1 MKLMTML
8 ISAILLSGCG
18 YDYNEI
24 TNAKAACES
33 YKGQFIIVSTGDLV
47 TSTKC
52 TVDGITY
59 RIGRTRY
66 QLLEGYTK

>member
-8 ISAILLSGCG
+8 ISVILLSGCG

-33 YKGQFIIVSTGDLV
+33 YKGDFKVVTTGDLV
-47 TSTKC
+47 TNTKC
-52 TVDGITY
+52 KVDGITY
-59 RIGRTRY
+59 RIGRTKHE
-66 QLLEGYTK
+66 LLDGYIK